1 MFILKQEKENSRKE
15 KKKIRRRNK
24 MEEKK
29 FVQLKK
35 DELNVKEYVK
45 RNLGKGRISG
55 VNIEY
60 TPVGE
65 KIIIATNRPG
75 YVIGRRGEKISE
87 LTRVLKKQFKLE
99 NPNIEIM
106 EITRPEF
113 DAQGIADEIALMLER
128 LGSLKFKI
136 IAYKMLDRIM
146 KAGALGVE
154 LRLSG
159 KLPSE
164 RAKSWRFA
172 SGYLKKTGDTAKIV
186 NRAES
191 IAETPMGVIG
201 IKAAILPPDAIIH
214 DRIVVNQELLDK
226 LKINVIKNKQL
237 IDEEKVEKEAK
248 KRKER
253 KR

>member
-1 MFILKQEKENSRKE
+1 
-15 KKKIRRRNK
+15 

-45 RNLGKGRISG
+45 TSLGKGRISG
-55 VNIEY
+55 ISIEY

-65 KIIIATNRPG
+65 KIIIATNKPG
-75 YVIGRRGEKISE
+75 YVIGRKGEKISE

-106 EITRPEF
+106 EITKPEF

-136 IAYKMLDRIM
+136 IAYRMLDKII

-154 LRLSG
+154 IRLSG

-172 SGYLKKTGDTAKIV
+172 SGLLKKTGDPAKIV
-186 NRAES
+186 NRAE
-191 IAETPMGVIG
+191 AVAGTPMGVIG
-201 IKAAILPPDAIIH
+201 VKVAILPTGVKIH
-214 DRIVVNQELLDK
+214 DQ
-226 LKINVIKNKQL
+226 INVNDELRNKIKSNIAGMEEQRLSLEKSKENKQ
-237 IDEEKVEKEAK
+237 EKKARK
-248 KRKER
+248 KKTKKGEIKWYR
-253 KR
+253 

>member
-1 MFILKQEKENSRKE
+1 
-15 KKKIRRRNK
+15 

-75 YVIGRRGEKISE
+75 YVIGRKGEKISE

-106 EITRPEF
+106 EITKPEF

-154 LRLSG
+154 LRLGG

-164 RAKSWRFA
+164 RAKNWRFA

-186 NRAES
+186 NRAE
-191 IAETPMGVIG
+191 AVAQTPMGVIG
-201 IKAAILPPDAIIH
+201 VKVSIMPSDAIIH
-214 DRIVVNQELLDK
+214 DRIIVNEELLNK
-226 LKINVIKNKQL
+226 LKANVLRQSQIV
-237 IDEEKVEKEAK
+237 EEQKMSSKKKKSKEDL
-248 KRKER
+248 R
-253 KR
+253 

>member
-1 MFILKQEKENSRKE
+1 
-15 KKKIRRRNK
+15 

-45 RNLGKGRISG
+45 KNLGKGRISG
-55 VNIEY
+55 VSIEY

-65 KIIIATNRPG
+65 KIIISTTRPG

-99 NPNIEIM
+99 NPNIEIQ
-106 EITRPEF
+106 EITKPEF

-128 LGSLKFKI
+128 FGSLKFKI
-136 IAYKMLDRIM
+136 VAYKMLDRII

-154 LRLSG
+154 IELSG
-159 KLPSE
+159 KLPGE
-164 RAKSWRFA
+164 RARSWRFS

-186 NRAES
+186 DKAES
-191 IAETPMGVIG
+191 VAQTSMGITGV
-201 IKAAILPPDAIIH
+201 KVAILSPDAKIH
-214 DRIVVNQELLDK
+214 DR
-226 LKINVIKNKQL
+226 VI
-237 IDEEKVEKEAK
+237 IDESLINQFKMNVLAEEQRKSEAAEIKTKKTRKKKEGKDGSA
-248 KRKER
+248 
-253 KR
+253 

>member
-1 MFILKQEKENSRKE
+1 
-15 KKKIRRRNK
+15 

-45 RNLGKGRISG
+45 RNLGKGRISS

-65 KIIIATNRPG
+65 KIIIATTRPG

-99 NPNIEIM
+99 NPNIEIQ
-106 EITRPEF
+106 EILRPEF
-113 DAQGIADEIALMLER
+113 DAQGIADEIALTLER
-128 LGSLKFKI
+128 LGSLKFKVV
-136 IAYKMLDRIM
+136 AYKMVDRIM
-146 KAGALGVE
+146 KAGGLGVE

-186 NRAES
+186 NRAKS
-191 IAETPMGVIG
+191 IAETPMGVVG
-201 IKAAILPPDAIIH
+201 IKVAILPPDAKIH
-214 DRIVVNQELLDK
+214 DRIIVNDEMRNI
-226 LKINVIKNKQL
+226 LKMNVLKAHEIIEENKV
-237 IDEEKVEKEAK
+237 KKK
-248 KRKER
+248 KRKKKGE
-253 KR
+253 

>member
-1 MFILKQEKENSRKE
+1 
-15 KKKIRRRNK
+15 

-75 YVIGRRGEKISE
+75 YVIGRKGEKISE

-106 EITRPEF
+106 EITQPEF
-113 DAQGIADEIALMLER
+113 DSQGIADEIALMLER
-128 LGSLKFKI
+128 LGSLKFKV
-136 IAYKMLDRIM
+136 IAYRMVDRIM

-154 LRLSG
+154 LRLGG
-159 KLPSE
+159 KLPSD
-164 RAKSWRFA
+164 RAKNWRFA

-186 NRAES
+186 NRAEAV
-191 IAETPMGVIG
+191 AETPMGVIG
-201 IKAAILPPDAIIH
+201 VKVSIMPPDAKIH
-214 DRIVVNQELLDK
+214 DQIIVNKELLDQLK
-226 LKINVIKNKQL
+226 LNSIKKE
-237 IDEEKVEKEAK
+237 IVEEKPKRR
-248 KRKER
+248 RKE
-253 KR
+253 

>member
-1 MFILKQEKENSRKE
+1 
-15 KKKIRRRNK
+15 

-45 RNLGKGRISG
+45 KNLGKGRIST

-87 LTRVLKKQFKLE
+87 LTRVLKRQFKLE
-99 NPNIEIM
+99 NPNIEIQ
-106 EITRPEF
+106 EITKPEF
-113 DAQGIADEIALMLER
+113 DSQGIADEIALMLER
-128 LGSLKFKI
+128 LGSLKFKV
-136 IAYKMLDRIM
+136 IAYRMLDRII

-164 RAKSWRFA
+164 RAKSWRFS
-172 SGYLKKTGDTAKIV
+172 SGLLKKTGDTAKIV
-186 NRAES
+186 NKAEAV
-191 IAETPMGVIG
+191 AETPMGVIG
-201 IKAAILPPDAIIH
+201 VKVAILPPDAKIH
-214 DRIVVNQELLDK
+214 DQIIVNEELKAKLRTNFINEQAKKIEDEKPKKKKKSKK
-226 LKINVIKNKQL
+226 LKL
-237 IDEEKVEKEAK
+237 GE
-248 KRKER
+248 
-253 KR
+253 

>member
-1 MFILKQEKENSRKE
+1 
-15 KKKIRRRNK
+15 

-45 RNLGKGRISG
+45 RNLGKGRISS

-99 NPNIEIM
+99 NPNIEIQ
-106 EITRPEF
+106 EIARPEF

-128 LGSLKFKI
+128 LGSLKFKV

-186 NRAES
+186 NKAQA
-191 IAETPMGVIG
+191 IGQTPMGVIG
-201 IKAAILPPDAIIH
+201 VKVSILSPDAKIHDQINVNDELRSLIKANIMRNEQISLEEERERAIK
-214 DRIVVNQELLDK
+214 VK
-226 LKINVIKNKQL
+226 KQ
-237 IDEEKVEKEAK
+237 EKVKKPRKKKIKGAEDGSAK
-248 KRKER
+248 I
-253 KR
+253 

>member
-1 MFILKQEKENSRKE
+1 
-15 KKKIRRRNK
+15 

-35 DELNVKEYVK
+35 DELNVKEFVK
-45 RNLGKGRISG
+45 RNLGKGRISSVG
-55 VNIEY
+55 IEY
-60 TPVGE
+60 TPIGE
-65 KIIIATNRPG
+65 KIIISTTMPG

-87 LTRVLKKQFKLE
+87 LTRVLKRQFKLE
-99 NPNIEIM
+99 NPNIEIL
-106 EITRPEF
+106 EIQKPEF
-113 DAQGIADEIALMLER
+113 DAQSVADEIAMMLER

-136 IAYKMLDRIM
+136 IAYRMVDKIM

-186 NRAES
+186 NRAG
-191 IAETPMGVIG
+191 AVARTRMGVIG
-201 IKAAILPPDAIIH
+201 VKAAILPADAKIH
-214 DRIVVNQELLDK
+214 DRIIIDDELKNQ
-226 LKINVIKNKQL
+226 IKMPL
-237 IDEEKVEKEAK
+237 FVSDVEEKPAK
-248 KRKER
+248 KTKRK
-253 KR
+253 KRVKEIPAEIVEVIEK